1 MRGGKLFLC
10 FILTLS
16 QSLTFVDFASA
27 TTLNGLVV
35 SHIIAGESASSSS
48 EFVAIYNNSDHD
60 IDMTGYCIQN
70 KSLATIACTNADEN
84 TKVFVRSNNYLT
96 FASTVFAT
104 AHNYIPDTSYV
115 SFNSVQV
122 GGDVISLI
130 DENGFEIDKV
140 TWGTSGGG
148 ITSATNGTLYRKQN
162 PVSTSQLLDTDVV
175 LSDFVSVTNSLI
187 YPSNA
192 SYDQVAVVDVCPN
205 IADVQ
210 TIMPN
215 GYLLD
220 GNGNCQADSCL
231 NVVGLQTSVPD
242 NYDADGSGNCYPHDE
257 CDNLTG
263 VQVIIPMNMVR
274 SGVNNCVWDIV
285 PIVLNELLPNAV
297 GTDTGNEFVEIY
309 NPTDRTIDLSLYSI
323 VVGTAS
329 DRAYA
334 FPVGATIAPGE
345 YRVFS
350 DSIMKFTLVN
360 TTGRVILKAID
371 DSILSDSGIY
381 ENAAEGESWALI
393 NGAWQYTNRPTPNSE
408 NTPSILQTDSQIDA
422 TDSSPVP
429 CPSGKYRNP
438 LTNRCRSITN
448 DASVLASCDTDE
460 YRNPETGRCKKIDA
474 TALTPCRDGQY
485 RSEETNRCRNI
496 ISTISRKPCKD
507 NQYRSEETGRCRN
520 LPINQVPDASF
531 GIQKIG
537 DTPVSFIGW
546 GALGGAF
553 SVAGAY
559 GVWEWRQELRRLVNR
574 IIKK

>member
-1 MRGGKLFLC
+1 MHGGRLLLC
-10 FILTLS
+10 LILILS
-16 QSLTFVDFASA
+16 QSFNFVNVAGA
-27 TTLNGLVV
+27 VTPNGLVF
-35 SHIIAGESASSSS
+35 SHIITGESASSNS
-48 EFVAIYNNSDHD
+48 EFIAIYNNSDQD
-60 IDMTGYCIQN
+60 INMTGYCIKN
-70 KSLATIACTNADEN
+70 KSLVTLACITSEDN
-84 TKVFVRSNNYLT
+84 TKVYIRSNNYLT
-96 FASTVFAT
+96 IASTVFSSS
-104 AHNYIPDTSYV
+104 HNYVPDTSYV
-115 SFNSVQV
+115 SSNSVQV
-122 GGDVISLI
+122 GGDILSLI
-130 DENGFEIDKV
+130 DAEGSEVDKV
-140 TWGTSGGG
+140 TWGTSGGS
-148 ITSATNGTLYRKQN
+148 ITSLTNGTLYRKQDISN
-162 PVSTSQLLDTDVV
+162 DKYLIDTDVMS
-175 LSDFVSVTNSLI
+175 SDFVSVSNNLI
-187 YPSNA
+187 YPPNA
-192 SYDQVAVVDVCPN
+192 SYDQVTIVDICPN
-205 IADVQ
+205 IVDVQ
-210 TIMPN
+210 IVMPD

-220 GNGNCQADSCL
+220 SSGNCQADSCS
-231 NVVGLQTSVPD
+231 NIVGLQTSVPD
-242 NYDADGSGNCYPHDE
+242 YYDADGSGNCYPHDE
-257 CDNLTG
+257 CDNLSG

-360 TTGRVILKAID
+360 TTGRVILKSID